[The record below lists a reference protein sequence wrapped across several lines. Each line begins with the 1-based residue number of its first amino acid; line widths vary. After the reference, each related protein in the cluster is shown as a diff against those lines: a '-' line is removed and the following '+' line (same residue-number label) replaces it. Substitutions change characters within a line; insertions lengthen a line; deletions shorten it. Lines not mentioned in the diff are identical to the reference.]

1 MVHERSSDECGS
13 PPLIS
18 ISFSSSR
25 GEDERLPLTGD
36 SDVDT
41 RREGSF
47 TAGDDDVDTQLLDKT
62 TVSKKLSFLSFLFVL
77 LLFIDTADFS

>member
-25 GEDERLPLTGD
+25 GEDERLPFTGD

-62 TVSKKLSFLSFLFVL
+62 TVSKTLSFLSFLFVL
-77 LLFIDTADFS
+77 LLFIDTADFW

>member
-1 MVHERSSDECGS
+1 MK
-13 PPLIS
+13 
-18 ISFSSSR
+18 
-25 GEDERLPLTGD
+25 DERCLPFAGD
-36 SDVDT
+36 VDVDT

>member
-1 MVHERSSDECGS
+1 MK
-13 PPLIS
+13 
-18 ISFSSSR
+18 
-25 GEDERLPLTGD
+25 DERLPFTGD

-62 TVSKKLSFLSFLFVL
+62 TVSKTLSFLSFLFVL

>member
-1 MVHERSSDECGS
+1 MK
-13 PPLIS
+13 
-18 ISFSSSR
+18 
-25 GEDERLPLTGD
+25 DERLPFTGD